1 MKLKQIDKEISE
13 CKEALDYVKG
23 QFPQTLDKIQLSV
36 NKFNTDTHTDTAY
49 PYQTTMNEIRVYADE
64 LEHLLETER
73 CNRYMLEIL
82 EEIKDED
89 YC

>member
-1 MKLKQIDKEISE
+1 MKRKQIDKEISE
-13 CKEALDYVKG
+13 CKEAIDYVKG
-23 QFPQTLDKIQLSV
+23 QFSKTLGKIQVSV
-36 NKFNTDTHTDTAY
+36 NKFSIDTDTAY

-64 LEHLLETER
+64 LEHLLETDR
-73 CNRYMLEIL
+73 RNRYMLEIL